1 MNCYINKLPSDIISI
16 IIPYTYNLQNK
27 QLLDDI
33 INYKE
38 TKKKLFELYY
48 KFWIIDIQSEDP
60 EEDKNWLIND
70 IFGYANDHQAIMNG
84 YVNKFYTIFKRNNCL
99 QSIQQIDKYVSNLI
113 QKDVITQINIFLG
126 LLSINER
133 KDLVDFALEL
143 NV

>member
-1 MNCYINKLPSDIISI
+1 
-16 IIPYTYNLQNK
+16 
-27 QLLDDI
+27 
-33 INYKE
+33 
-38 TKKKLFELYY
+38 
-48 KFWIIDIQSEDP
+48 
-60 EEDKNWLIND
+60 
-70 IFGYANDHQAIMNG
+70 MNG